1 MPLLNSCDLLVIV
14 LKGSHSYKG
23 AFIWRSCKED
33 ESRTNFCLDPY
44 IMYLFIINFF
54 IYNCILLLICL
65 LMDTFIASLPVVAFD
80 IWKMLG
86 VTLNSSFIYPPYLLT
101 QLTLLYQIHL
111 FFQSIWPQFRQFSYI
126 KQLFLLAEGGRNPLG
141 FCWKC

>member
-1 MPLLNSCDLLVIV
+1 MFVALTQTSSVMPPLNSCDLLVIV
-14 LKGSHSYKG
+14 LKGSHSNKG

-44 IMYLFIINFF
+44 IMY
-54 IYNCILLLICL
+54 CILLLICL
-65 LMDTFIASLPVVAFD
+65 LMDTFIASLPVVASD

-111 FFQSIWPQFRQFSYI
+111 FFPSPFGHSSGNTHILSSC
-126 KQLFLLAEGGRNPLG
+126 
-141 FCWKC
+141 FCWQKEAEIPWA

>member
-1 MPLLNSCDLLVIV
+1 MFVALTQTSSVMPPLNSCGLLVIV
-14 LKGSHSYKG
+14 LKGSHSNKG

-44 IMYLFIINFF
+44 IMY
-54 IYNCILLLICL
+54 CILLLICL
-65 LMDTFIASLPVVAFD
+65 LMDTFIASLPVVASD

-111 FFQSIWPQFRQFSYI
+111 FFSSPFGHSSGNTHILSSC
-126 KQLFLLAEGGRNPLG
+126 
-141 FCWKC
+141 FCWQKEAEIPWA